1 MKPTNDRIFNMVS
14 LESCC
19 LTCITTKKRE
29 VVCLKNPVFKT
40 GRNPRYVI
48 IKTSVAA
55 AVTIEKMFGSA
66 RTEAAN
72 VLEITVSEIW
82 IVFAIIAALI
92 VLFIWDRLPVIAVC
106 VGAALALWATGI
118 LTINQA
124 LSGFGDPAVIFIA
137 SLFVVS
143 AGLEVSGVTAW
154 AGQIL
159 IKQAGTSRPR
169 LIMLMMGFVGLLSG
183 LISVNGAVAALL
195 PVVIVMAIRLG
206 QSPSQLLMPLVFGA
220 HAGSKLMLTG
230 SPVNVLIVEA
240 AADAGERG
248 FSYFEFALAGIPLA
262 LGGIAIV
269 VFFGEKLLP
278 HRTSETLPPDLSR
291 HAMTLVEQFRL
302 ETEVHQLRV
311 RDDSPL
317 VGKARNDLG
326 QDVSGGLNLVTLKD
340 ATGKPIRTSAVAAG
354 DILVLKGAADDAA
367 AFAQEN
373 GLAFREDLP
382 EGGVRDQLFNRD
394 SGLAEVLVPPRSP
407 LIGQRF
413 FPGMVTESGDLI
425 VLAIQRQGDDLP
437 PNEPL
442 MAGDTM
448 LLQGTW
454 SALDRRLNPAE
465 VLVVNSP
472 DLVRR
477 QAVPMGAGAKTVLV
491 ALVIMV
497 VLLAT
502 GLVPPAVAGLVAA
515 GIILISGV
523 LSVEGVYR
531 SINWTTVILV
541 GALTPLSIAMQ
552 QTGAANMLA
561 DKLVTVV
568 GDAGPYA
575 LLAGLFVFSAV
586 MSQVISNTATSLI
599 VIPIS
604 VVTAHQMGISV
615 QPVLMCV
622 GIACAAAFITPVAT
636 PTNLMV
642 MEPGAYKFGDYWKLG
657 LPIMIWFFVVS
668 VFLVPIIWPF

>member
-1 MKPTNDRIFNMVS
+1 M
-14 LESCC
+14 
-19 LTCITTKKRE
+19 
-29 VVCLKNPVFKT
+29 
-40 GRNPRYVI
+40 
-48 IKTSVAA
+48 
-55 AVTIEKMFGSA
+55 
-66 RTEAAN
+66 
-72 VLEITVSEIW
+72 
-82 IVFAIIAALI
+82 AL
-92 VLFIWDRLPVIAVC
+92 
-106 VGAALALWATGI
+106 
-118 LTINQA
+118 
-124 LSGFGDPAVIFIA
+124 
-137 SLFVVS
+137 
-143 AGLEVSGVTAW
+143 
-154 AGQIL
+154 
-159 IKQAGTSRPR
+159 
-169 LIMLMMGFVGLLSG
+169 
-183 LISVNGAVAALL
+183 
-195 PVVIVMAIRLG
+195 LG
-206 QSPSQLLMPLVFGA
+206 QSTQHEDLISLNCCSRMTTCGFQFLAPHEARPIACV
-220 HAGSKLMLTG
+220 
-230 SPVNVLIVEA
+230 SPC
-240 AADAGERG
+240 
-248 FSYFEFALAGIPLA
+248 
-262 LGGIAIV
+262 
-269 VFFGEKLLP
+269 
-278 HRTSETLPPDLSR
+278 LSR
-291 HAMTLVEQFRL
+291 
-302 ETEVHQLRV
+302 
-311 RDDSPL
+311 
-317 VGKARNDLG
+317 
-326 QDVSGGLNLVTLKD
+326 
-340 ATGKPIRTSAVAAG
+340 IRTAPAG